1 MTRDQSL
8 YRNVTSHLY
17 FIKLY
22 FIKSTIVT
30 LLLVKRL
37 NPMFLHTQCLLVP
50 INADRCRRFATFEQL
65 SVGVLLG
72 SWCIARRPVPRQCG
86 LGKGWAHIKN
96 LGITVYH
103 LGQSLVVEKSRSD
116 FPRLGIVLW
125 IIPRMLWDTWLNYRL
140 QSLENDRSS
149 GFCAVCFFSFNI
161 M

>member
-86 LGKGWAHIKN
+86 LGKGWAHIKKPRYHRLSPGSIFGGWKITFWFPKTWN
-96 LGITVYH
+96 SFVDYPQDALGHVAQLQTSKPGKWSVKRV
-103 LGQSLVVEKSRSD
+103 LRS
-116 FPRLGIVLW
+116 VLLL
-125 IIPRMLWDTWLNYRL
+125 I
-140 QSLENDRSS
+140 
-149 GFCAVCFFSFNI
+149 
-161 M
+161 